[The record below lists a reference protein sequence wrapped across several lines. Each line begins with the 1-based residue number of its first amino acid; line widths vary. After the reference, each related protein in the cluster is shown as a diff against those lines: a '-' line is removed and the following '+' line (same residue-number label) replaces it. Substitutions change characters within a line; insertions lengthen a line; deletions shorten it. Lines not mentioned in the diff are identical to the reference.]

1 MRSRD
6 EVLRI
11 TASVT
16 LACAAGA
23 AILGATY
30 VGTERYRQ
38 AAQLAAERGAI
49 VELLSLGAG
58 AQVTEVRQWLD
69 PGLPGRPNSSA
80 VRYELRP
87 LGEESGPARTFA
99 FSLDGAP
106 VPVAAAPERGP
117 GPKLEPL
124 GRLFVAR
131 AGGGAAGFVVEGLA
145 RGYKNRIRF
154 LIGITPGFE
163 IAGVRVVEHEEDPG
177 LGAEVATPLF
187 ESQFLGRTAD
197 EVAGLTVSRDPMPE
211 DWHAALLR
219 LERTPVPEWRLRER
233 ALLERE
239 RGRPIYAV
247 TGATISS
254 RALTDGV
261 RATVD
266 HFRRRWALLAPQFE
280 GGGGS

>member
-1 MRSRD
+1 
-6 EVLRI
+6 
-11 TASVT
+11 
-16 LACAAGA
+16 
-23 AILGATY
+23 
-30 VGTERYRQ
+30 
-38 AAQLAAERGAI
+38 
-49 VELLSLGAG
+49 
-58 AQVTEVRQWLD
+58 
-69 PGLPGRPNSSA
+69 
-80 VRYELRP
+80 
-87 LGEESGPARTFA
+87 
-99 FSLDGAP
+99 
-106 VPVAAAPERGP
+106 
-117 GPKLEPL
+117 
-124 GRLFVAR
+124 
-131 AGGGAAGFVVEGLA
+131 
-145 RGYKNRIRF
+145 
-154 LIGITPGFE
+154 
-163 IAGVRVVEHEEDPG
+163 VRVVEHEEDPG